1 MVKKKVQKRGRAIIW
16 VIWIGVLAPFVLFA
30 ALIAKAYFGPLPGF
44 DELENPKSLLA
55 TELLFN
61 DGSLMGT
68 YFRENRSNV
77 KYEEIS
83 PIMVAA
89 LVATEDERFHEHS
102 GIDAESTTRALV
114 YAGKKGGASTITQ
127 QLAKMLF
134 TDVRSKNIWE
144 RVSQKFREWVI
155 AVRLEKHYTKQE
167 IVTMYLN
174 KMDWIH
180 QGVGIKSAAGVYFST
195 SPDSLRAEEAA
206 VLVAMCKNPS
216 LYNPISRPENALKRR
231 EVVLK
236 QMQKNGI
243 LTQLEYDSLRQLPLG
258 IHRQHISHIEGP
270 APYLREVLR
279 ADLTGLLNEK
289 DSNGEYKY
297 TDSEGEPYNIY
308 SDGLKVYTTIDPRMQ
323 EYAEYAVRQ
332 HLSTDLQLDFWQ
344 DLARKERAPFD
355 FRVTPAE
362 VENIM
367 NAAMRRTSRYRVLK
381 GAECGNCGRR
391 GENWISEEREGG
403 QVVYRCHADD
413 CGQVRRAIPKDSI
426 DIVFNTPVPMRV
438 FSWGGEIDTVLSPMD
453 SIRYYKSFLQA
464 GMMSMDPRT
473 GHVKAWV
480 GGIDYKHFKYDH
492 VRQGRR
498 QVGSTFK
505 PFIYAT
511 ALREGLEMCR
521 ELPNQI
527 TCFDMPD
534 GQPDYCPENSDA
546 DYGGM
551 VTVRYALANS
561 MNTITAWIMKQFGA
575 EPVTVLARAMGIEG
589 KLDPVPS
596 LCLGVADLSVYE
608 MTAANCTFVNKGVY
622 ISPTV
627 IKRVEDSNGNLIYE
641 ARPTTR
647 EALDEHTAYATLS
660 MMKGVIDGAYNA
672 ETGKV
677 VGTGMRIRTR
687 GGYRGERYANIPY
700 PMAGKTGTTQHHSD
714 GWFMGLTPDLV
725 TGVWVGAED
734 RSVRFSSL
742 QLGQGAN
749 MALPIYGYYMNKV
762 YKDESIALS
771 TEDFEAP
778 ANALGIPTN
787 CRELPEDKG
796 PSWE

>member
-1 MVKKKVQKRGRAIIW
+1 MVIIIW
-16 VIWIGVLAPFVLFA
+16 LLVLAPFIGFA
-30 ALIAKAYFGPLPGF
+30 VLIAKAYFGPLPEF
-44 DELENPKSLLA
+44 DELENPKNLLA
-55 TELLFN
+55 TELLFD
-61 DGSLMGT
+61 DGTLMGT
-68 YFRENRSNV
+68 YYRENRSNV
-77 KYEEIS
+77 GYEKIS
-83 PIMVAA
+83 PIMIAA
-89 LVATEDERFHEHS
+89 LVATEDERFYQHS
-102 GIDAESTTRALV
+102 GIDVESTIRALV
-114 YAGKKGGASTITQ
+114 YMGKKGGASTITQ

-134 TDVRSKNIWE
+134 TDLRSSNILE
-144 RVSQKFREWVI
+144 RGTQKLREWVI

-195 SPDSLRAEEAA
+195 TPDSLKTEEAA
-206 VLVAMCKNPS
+206 ILVGMCKNPS
-216 LYNPISRPENALKRR
+216 LYNPVSKPENALKRR

-236 QMQKNGI
+236 QMQKNGV
-243 LTQLEYDSLRQLPLG
+243 LSQTEYDSIRELPLEV
-258 IHRQHISHIEGP
+258 HRQHISHIEGP

-279 ADLTGLLNEK
+279 SDLAKILAEK
-289 DSNGEYKY
+289 DDNDEYKY

-332 HLSTDLQLDFWQ
+332 HLSTELQKDLWK
-344 DLARKERAPFD
+344 DLARKKNAPFD
-355 FRVTPAE
+355 FRVSPKE
-362 VENIM
+362 VDNILH
-367 NAAMRRTSRYRVLK
+367 ASMRRTSRYRVLK
-381 GAECGNCGRR
+381 GTECGNCGRR
-391 GENWISEEREGG
+391 GEKWLEQDNVDG
-403 QVVYRCHADD
+403 QDVHRCLAED
-413 CGQVRRAIPKDSI
+413 CGHIQRVVPKDSI
-426 DIVFNTPVPMRV
+426 DIIFNQPVPMRI
-438 FSWGGEIDTVLSPMD
+438 FSWKGDIDTLMSPMD
-453 SIRYYKSFLQA
+453 SIRYYKSFLQS
-464 GMMSMDPRT
+464 GMMSMDPHT

-575 EPVTVLARAMGIEG
+575 EPVTVLARDMGIEG

-608 MTAANCTFVNKGVY
+608 MVAANCTFVNKGVY

-647 EALDEHTAYATLS
+647 EALDENTAYTTLT
-660 MMKGVIDGAYNA
+660 MMKGVIDGAYNR
-672 ETGKV
+672 EKGKT

-687 GGYRGERYANIPY
+687 GGYRGERYANIQY

-742 QLGQGAN
+742 QYGQGAN

-762 YKDESIALS
+762 YKDESIGIS
-771 TEDFEAP
+771 TEDFERP
-778 ANALGIPTN
+778 VNMGALPMN
-787 CRELPEDKG
+787 CREERTDTG